1 MQILYVAT
9 VEAGKLLKMAFNAA
23 KETGKRVFE
32 VILDP
37 AAHAARAAPADLC
50 MAVAAI
56 AGATGITMVSAP
68 AVIALPTL
76 GAVGFSAS
84 GPIAGAFAEE
94 TFQKKRIVLIG
105 IV

>member
-1 MQILYVAT
+1 
-9 VEAGKLLKMAFNAA
+9 MAFNAA

-94 TFQKKRIVLIG
+94 TFQKEKNRRKSKGYSSYCLLTKG
-105 IV
+105 CWY